1 MGGDTI
7 ETGEKI
13 LDDGSIGQSNFDQT
27 EAMLPT
33 PSDKTDWKSIYL
45 AGSCAFI
52 QATQFAIFFTSMY
65 PYILTLEHNVTQ
77 TSFGI
82 VVAMYSVSQAIFSPV
97 FGFWSN
103 RIGQVRFPLIV
114 GFIVMAF
121 GNITYLSLQY
131 LSSNHLY
138 VMMLAR
144 LIAGGGTGNM
154 SLLRAYAST
163 ASTSKDRSRAIACV
177 SGGIALGTMMGPGL
191 QLLFSPLGENGINIL
206 GLNISIYTSPALFC
220 LILNVTGLLIVK
232 LAFVEKYIINHGKN
246 IVQDEENGEK
256 KIKKLASPDFIAIL
270 LCIITRFSQIFL
282 NTTIESIGSAYTMM
296 MFGLEKEE
304 SVSINAGV
312 HTVAGSIAAFM
323 FICFIFTGVRRYM
336 KNRVFTFISLS
347 IPLVWLIATYPYK
360 FYSDHV
366 QLMTNGSNANCDT
379 EKYSWCTD
387 LTKVNE
393 YVYYIGFIMVFG
405 VAFSFMN
412 ITVTTLFSKV
422 IGPRPQGTYQGV
434 YQMAGS
440 FGRMLAPLL
449 MSYVYTLYGPSI
461 PWLILIVNLVVLI
474 SAWII
479 LRVRMVPFEKYE
491 TKKIEP
497 LN

>member
-1 MGGDTI
+1 
-7 ETGEKI
+7 
-13 LDDGSIGQSNFDQT
+13 
-27 EAMLPT
+27 
-33 PSDKTDWKSIYL
+33 
-45 AGSCAFI
+45 
-52 QATQFAIFFTSMY
+52 
-65 PYILTLEHNVTQ
+65 
-77 TSFGI
+77 
-82 VVAMYSVSQAIFSPV
+82 
-97 FGFWSN
+97 
-103 RIGQVRFPLIV
+103 
-114 GFIVMAF
+114 
-121 GNITYLSLQY
+121 
-131 LSSNHLY
+131 
-138 VMMLAR
+138 
-144 LIAGGGTGNM
+144 M